1 MSAAAKAKALAK
13 EQGQCA
19 VIKTLMP
26 VSDSKRELGFPLAP
40 GEGEAELHEHISL
53 LLASQGMLA
62 MSDAQKVCKTH
73 NGCYV
78 KRFSSLWQMNLFFP
92 TPTFT

>member
-40 GEGEAELHEHISL
+40 GEGEAEIHEHISL
-53 LLASQGMLA
+53 LLASQGLLA
-62 MSDAQKVCKTH
+62 MSDAQKVCNINTH
-73 NGCYV
+73 IHLPRACWNDGV
-78 KRFSSLWQMNLFFP
+78 HELASS
-92 TPTFT
+92 

>member
-40 GEGEAELHEHISL
+40 GEGEAEIHEHISL
-53 LLASQGMLA
+53 LLASQGLLA
-62 MSDAQKVCKTH
+62 MSDAQKVCNINTH
-73 NGCYV
+73 
-78 KRFSSLWQMNLFFP
+78 
-92 TPTFT
+92 TPPKGVLE